1 MLLLTYFNDDQTNI
15 LLVVGMVVRTN
26 AKATQYDFLI
36 HTTYDD
42 IADAA
47 TGSNIVSLLQA
58 LQQEHH
64 NQNVIR
70 RRWV

>member
-26 AKATQYDFLI
+26 AKATQYDFVI

-42 IADAA
+42 
-47 TGSNIVSLLQA
+47 
-58 LQQEHH
+58 
-64 NQNVIR
+64 R
-70 RRWV
+70 